1 MSSIAYVNSIFE
13 LAIIAKAKIILPMNK
28 VNESAKQLAD
38 TIVEGIQEK
47 KGTNIAI
54 LDLSKLD
61 NTICQYFIICEGDST
76 TQVDAIAEGVND
88 YVRQQLNDR
97 PIHVEGRENALW
109 ILLDYFDVVVHV
121 FHKDQ
126 RDFYNLEGLWADAV
140 RTNIE
145 NLF

>member
-1 MSSIAYVNSIFE
+1 
-13 LAIIAKAKIILPMNK
+13 MNK

-76 TQVDAIAEGVND
+76 TQVDAIAEGVSD

>member
-76 TQVDAIAEGVND
+76 TQVDAIAEGVSD